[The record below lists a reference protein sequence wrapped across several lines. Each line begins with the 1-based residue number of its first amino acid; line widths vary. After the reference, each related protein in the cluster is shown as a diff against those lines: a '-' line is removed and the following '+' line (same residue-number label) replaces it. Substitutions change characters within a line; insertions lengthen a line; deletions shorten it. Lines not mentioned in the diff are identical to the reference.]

1 MRRVAVVVAVIVS
14 LAGVACS
21 SSPAGR
27 TSAEILLNERMAAVL
42 LREGRAAE
50 AEQAYRDVVRSD
62 PRNADV
68 RDGLAV
74 ALLMQG
80 RVKESLDEFDRAVK
94 FAPEKPLYRIHR
106 GMARTRLGRFDEAEE
121 DFHAAEVAGTPEDRM
136 DIAIHRGELRQR
148 QGDFTGAE
156 AEFTAALAFDP
167 KSFAALLGRGVA
179 RESRSDF
186 AGAAEDYLEAVRIQP
201 RSAEANLRLG
211 LALVELKKHAL
222 GRKYLERTI
231 ELDPTGDAAAKAR
244 LLLESTPSS

>member
-1 MRRVAVVVAVIVS
+1 VRRLAPWSALLVA
-14 LAGVACS
+14 LAGAACS
-21 SSPAGR
+21 SAPSNR
-27 TSAEILLNERMAAVL
+27 TSAEVLLNERMAAVL
-42 LREGRAAE
+42 LRDGRVVE
-50 AEQAYRDVVRSD
+50 AEQAYREVVRSD
-62 PRNADV
+62 PKNPEV

-80 RVKESLDEFDRAVK
+80 RVRESLDEFDRAVK
-94 FAPEKPLYRIHR
+94 YAPEKPLYRIHR
-106 GMARTRLGRFDEAEE
+106 GMARTRVGRYDEAEE
-121 DFHAAEVAGTPEDRM
+121 DFRAAEASGTPEDRM
-136 DIAIHRGELRQR
+136 DVSIRRGELRQR

-156 AEFTAALAFDP
+156 AEFTNALAFDP

-186 AGAAEDYLEAVRIQP
+186 AGAAEDYLEAVRLQP

-211 LALVELKKHAL
+211 LALVTLKRNAL

-244 LLLESTPSS
+244 LLLESTPAS